1 MTLIKWNNSLSVN
14 VEKIDN
20 QHRKLISM
28 INELNDKMRQGK
40 GKEVLEKIITD
51 LINYTAIHFQTEE
64 KLFEEF
70 GYPEAFKHKKEHA
83 DFIRK
88 VSDFKKDFKAGKLG
102 LSIDIMSFL
111 SSWLKNHIK
120 GTDKKYS
127 KFFKEKGIA

>member
-1 MTLIKWNNSLSVN
+1 MSLIKWNDNFSVN

-40 GKEVLEKIITD
+40 GKEVLEKIISD

-64 KLFEEF
+64 KLFEKF
-70 GYPEAFKHKKEHA
+70 RYPETAVHKKEHT
-83 DFIRK
+83 DFVRK
-88 VSDFKKDFKAGKLG
+88 VSDFQKNFKAGKLG

-127 KFFKEKGIA
+127 EFFKEKGIE